1 MEIGG
6 NRWKLMEIK
15 RTPFQGEN
23 VVVISGARRE
33 RRRRQAKIECLAMP
47 HRRHRPV
54 ITGELLLFRCRTRW
68 SLGVSRERRGRYER
82 KRDEEAKEK
91 KKIEAMTRE
100 VQ

>member
-6 NRWKLMEIK
+6 NQTNE
-15 RTPFQGEN
+15 TPFQEEHF
-23 VVVISGARRE
+23 VVISGARRE
-33 RRRRQAKIECLAMP
+33 RRRRLAKIECLAMP
-47 HRRHRPV
+47 RRRHRPV

-82 KRDEEAKEK
+82 KRDEGAKEK